1 MCRCAV
7 CVLSGAARHPSR
19 HIPASTSCPPSAS
32 PCNSCL
38 TVRQRAPPT
47 VPGKPGKRFTGGG
60 CRHWQTLPQLSHHRQ
75 RLGRPA
81 SGPTTCSVGMKQ
93 TYVQSLTMLSIFRLV
108 LLGETQCLVYR
119 LFKSFYVPSSKKNR
133 PSFFF
138 FFAICL
144 FFLKLQEEQ
153 LSSKRLFNSAIC

>member
-38 TVRQRAPPT
+38 TVRQLAPPT
-47 VPGKPGKRFTGGG
+47 VPSKPGKHFTGGR
-60 CRHWQTLPQLSHHRQ
+60 CRHWQTLRQLSHHRQ

-93 TYVQSLTMLSIFRLV
+93 TYVQSLKMLSIFGLV
-108 LLGETQCLVYR
+108 RLGETQCLVYR
-119 LFKSFYVPSSKKNR
+119 LFKSFYVPSSKNLPR
-133 PSFFF
+133 FFCYLFVF
-138 FFAICL
+138 F
-144 FFLKLQEEQ
+144 
-153 LSSKRLFNSAIC
+153 